1 MAKQAVSWDSSN
13 SASKYLEVLGAIAGG
28 VDDSI
33 DYIKKIYKSLEKKPS
48 FKTISLR
55 TRIVG
60 VAWQDV

>member
-1 MAKQAVSWDSSN
+1 MAQQAVSWNNSN
-13 SASKYLEVLGAIAGG
+13 SASKPLGIVGAIDGG

-33 DYIKKIYKSLEKKPS
+33 DYIKQEIYKSLEKKPS

-60 VAWQDV
+60 AAW